1 MSPIN
6 ETSKRRPVV
15 IFGAFIVT
23 CFAHAIMIFAAA
35 RILRI
40 QVGAI
45 DWEVKWR
52 DASMLGT
59 LAVVWRMWLKP
70 RG

>member
-6 ETSKRRPVV
+6 ETSKRRPAV
-15 IFGAFIVT
+15 IFAAFIVT
-23 CFAHAIMIFAAA
+23 CFAHALMIFVAA

-45 DWEVKWR
+45 SWEVEWR

-59 LAVVWRMWLKP
+59 IVVIWRMWLKP
-70 RG
+70 RV